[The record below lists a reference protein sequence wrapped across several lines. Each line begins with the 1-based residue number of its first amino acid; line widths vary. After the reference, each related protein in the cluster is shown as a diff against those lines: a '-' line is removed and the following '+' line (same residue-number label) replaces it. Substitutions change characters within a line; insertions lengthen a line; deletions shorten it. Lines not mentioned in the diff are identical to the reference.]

1 MSPPAGE
8 HAAWYTREVQ
18 PHCEALRAFL
28 LARYPAL
35 PDVDDVVQECAVR
48 VLHAREK
55 APVESPRGLL
65 FATARNLA
73 IDAMRRQRRVVFEPL
88 TEARTAAELPD
99 PADVAETVSKQQ
111 EIALLTQ
118 AIQALPERCRQV
130 LTLRVA
136 FGLSQ
141 REIAQRLGISE
152 NTVEKQLAKGSRRC
166 AEFFARRGLA

>member
-1 MSPPAGE
+1 MIPSTGE
-8 HAAWYTREVQ
+8 SGAWFAREIEPHREV
-18 PHCEALRAFL
+18 LRAFL

-35 PDVDDVVQECAVR
+35 TDVDDIVQECFVK
-48 VLHAREK
+48 VLHARTRT
-55 APVESPRGLL
+55 AIESPRGLL

-73 IDAMRRQRRVVFEPL
+73 IDALRRQQVVVFESL
-88 TEARTAAELPD
+88 SEFKAAAEVAD

-141 REIAQRLGISE
+141 REIAHRLGISE

-166 AEFFARRGLA
+166 AEYFAGRGLT